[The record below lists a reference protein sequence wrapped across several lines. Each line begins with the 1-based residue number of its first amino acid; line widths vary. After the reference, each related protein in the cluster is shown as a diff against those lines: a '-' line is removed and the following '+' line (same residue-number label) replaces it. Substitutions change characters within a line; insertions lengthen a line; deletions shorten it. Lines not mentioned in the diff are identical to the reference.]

1 MPAVRLVLPVQK
13 VLSMV
18 SNRKQQFI
26 YIVVLLISFSL
37 VYCQSKT
44 TTQHDTMNKTLK
56 YEWIPS
62 ASAPKNIPV
71 EIHRGRF
78 IDANEEDINIPA
90 GHTLNEGWGVSGP
103 THIIGESLK
112 SIPEKL
118 EIAWLSYLEA
128 KFYKGTFDLPS
139 EKIHQLFK
147 EGYINR
153 LGKEETYGEINVGM
167 APGGVVSVWVV
178 GNGWT
183 TEIGTFKASEAD
195 ISIQEFAPSA
205 NMSLDAFIKSVLEED
220 FSDEEK
226 AGMNA
231 DDIPFGLWNEYR
243 KKYQWAVSV
252 DIKSESE
259 LTEVYMSFV
268 NGESVYTVPDN
279 DILKATEKS
288 LPGYVKLEWKD
299 DKDNLYGAKVFFDYD
314 EIKEAF
320 NILSKVSGE
329 QDIKLSVEIDKYHDS
344 LSCILQKK
352 DHKIAIKKALVKVYE
367 ISN

>member
-26 YIVVLLISFSL
+26 YLVVLLTSFSL
-37 VYCQSKT
+37 VFCQSKT
-44 TTQHDTMNKTLK
+44 TQLNTMNKTLK

-62 ASAPKNIPV
+62 ASAPKNFPV

-78 IDANEEDINIPA
+78 IDAHEEYINIPA

-112 SIPEKL
+112 NIPEKL
-118 EIAWLSYLEA
+118 EIVWLSYLEA

-147 EGYINR
+147 DGYINR

-167 APGGVVSVWVV
+167 APGGLVSVWVV

-183 TEIGTFKASEAD
+183 TEIDTFKAVEAN

-205 NMSLDAFIKSVLEED
+205 TMSLNAFIKSVLEED

-252 DIKSESE
+252 DLKSESE

-268 NGESVYTVPDN
+268 NGESIYTVPDN
-279 DILKATEKS
+279 DILKTTEKS
-288 LPGYVKLEWKD
+288 LPGSVKLEWKD
-299 DKDNLYGAKVFFDYD
+299 DKDNLYGAKVFFDFE

-329 QDIKLSVEIDKYHDS
+329 QDIKLSVVIDKYHNI
-344 LSCILQKK
+344 LSSTLQKE
-352 DHKIAIKKALVKVYE
+352 DRKIAIKKALVKVYE